1 MGIMKIETMPCAAR
15 ASVKLFAALLI
26 SLLAPPAYSQSN
38 QKSEAPPQEQF
49 KPLIDSY
56 ISPLLNGPKA
66 LSGLVV
72 GVIHGDRKE
81 VWGYGKVGPDGHT
94 PDGETLFKIASVT
107 KPLTALLLAQL
118 TVDGKLAY
126 NDTAFSF
133 HGKPVTYRQLATH
146 TSGLPLLP
154 PNFNVDSIEEFR
166 RFLHD
171 FTLEREPG
179 NKFEYSTTG
188 YSALGLRLAENVGT
202 SFEASL
208 KGRMLIPLGMTSTVF
223 ELPQNSE
230 SRFAAATPPPRK
242 NGPNPFNPA
251 GGLISSANDLLRLI
265 SAHLTPDKFP
275 ALAQAI
281 RLTHEACPDVQ
292 PTFPGCSSSLGW
304 FVVSFGPV
312 AKFYFASGVTSGF
325 RAFIAFDPAGN
336 SGVVML
342 TNTDMQPEDP
352 RMEMAGFPL
361 LAVLAQL
368 PRDASNGA
376 AAGNN
381 PGQPEGK

>member
-1 MGIMKIETMPCAAR
+1 MMKIETMSCAAR
-15 ASVKLFAALLI
+15 ASVKLFAVLMI
-26 SLLAPPAYSQSN
+26 SLWAPSAYSQSN
-38 QKSEAPPQEQF
+38 QTPAAQPHEQF
-49 KPLIDSY
+49 KTLIDPY
-56 ISPLLNGPKA
+56 IGPLLNGPKA

-118 TVDGKLAY
+118 TVEGKLAY

-154 PNFNVDSIEEFR
+154 PNFNVESIEEFR

-179 NKFEYSTTG
+179 SKFEYSTTG
-188 YSALGLRLAENVGT
+188 YSALGLRLAEKVGT

-208 KGRMLIPLGMTSTVF
+208 NGRLLIPLGMTSTVF
-223 ELPQNSE
+223 VLPENRE
-230 SRFAAATPPPRK
+230 SRFAGATPPPPRK
-242 NGPNPFNPA
+242 SGPNPFNPA

-336 SGVVML
+336 SGVVLL
-342 TNTDMQPEDP
+342 TNTDMQPEDA

-368 PRDASNGA
+368 PLDASSGA
-376 AAGNN
+376 NSD
-381 PGQPEGK
+381 PHEGK